1 MLLFYLR
8 VFKNGVITSW
18 VRFLV
23 FCILLLQLLC
33 QFERNSVLRFLGTFD
48 SYRVEHCLRKCQEY
62 GIIDA
67 AAFLLERVGD
77 AGSALLLTL
86 SGLNDNFPELESA
99 VESVVS
105 DMSVSASS
113 DHYSTVLKLK
123 EVDRFMEFY
132 DMVLIF
138 FS

>member
-1 MLLFYLR
+1 
-8 VFKNGVITSW
+8 
-18 VRFLV
+18 
-23 FCILLLQLLC
+23 
-33 QFERNSVLRFLGTFD
+33 
-48 SYRVEHCLRKCQEY
+48 
-62 GIIDA
+62 
-67 AAFLLERVGD
+67 LERVGD